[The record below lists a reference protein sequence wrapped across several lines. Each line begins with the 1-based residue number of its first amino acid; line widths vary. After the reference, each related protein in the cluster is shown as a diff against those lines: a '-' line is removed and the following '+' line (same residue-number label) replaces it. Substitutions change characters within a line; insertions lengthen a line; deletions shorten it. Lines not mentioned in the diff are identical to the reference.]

1 MRLNQLLKSKIHH
14 ARITY
19 TNAEYVGS
27 IEIDGQIMDA
37 VDLMD
42 GELVHIWSVDS
53 DTRVITYAFRG
64 PRGVVGING
73 GAAWK
78 FKTGERIIIA
88 AFAVTDEQVIPK
100 IVLLGDHNEIV
111 RHLKPFSITG

>member
-1 MRLNQLLKSKIHH
+1 MILNQLLKSKIHH
-14 ARITY
+14 ARISY

-27 IEIDGQIMDA
+27 IEIDGSVMDA
-37 VDLMD
+37 VGLLD
-42 GELVHIWSVDS
+42 GELVHIWSVDN

-64 PRGVVGING
+64 PKGIVGING

-88 AFAVTDEQVIPK
+88 AFAVTDEIITPK
-100 IVLLGDHNEIV
+100 IVLLGDENEIV
-111 RHLKPFSITG
+111 RNLKPFSITG